1 MSQVS
6 NSKHGT
12 AFVEGALTE
21 KDVLESENLQP
32 YFIEPGDPN
41 DTNQPPAHFTT
52 ANTIQL
58 FGVREGE
65 TLEEAL
71 HRQPGRPTSR

>member
-1 MSQVS
+1 MSEIS
-6 NSKHGT
+6 LSEHG
-12 AFVEGALTE
+12 APFVEDALTE
-21 KDVLESENLQP
+21 KEARAGAKP

-41 DTNQPPAHFTT
+41 DSTQPPAHCHT

-65 TLEEAL
+65 TLDDAL
-71 HRQPGRPTSR
+71 RRQGRY

>member
-6 NSKHGT
+6 NSEHGT
-12 AFVEGALTE
+12 PFVEDALTE
-21 KDVLESENLQP
+21 KEVQESENVQP

-41 DTNQPPAHFTT
+41 DTKQPPTHYTT

-71 HRQPGRPTSR
+71 HRQGR